1 MQPAHLTV
9 LGKCSPT
16 PWVNTHTV
24 KMVQPNALH
33 AFFLSFFLFFFFLQ
47 AASCKLETQQ
57 DLGKQVKNL
66 QSASRRRGDGPG
78 ATPASAGEGEV
89 AALPRPGRPCELVLR
104 WTAMSG
110 KAGEARS
117 LFLSSAKLFPDL
129 PGRGPS
135 SQEVFSPSPRSPHV

>member
-1 MQPAHLTV
+1 M
-9 LGKCSPT
+9 
-16 PWVNTHTV
+16 
-24 KMVQPNALH
+24 
-33 AFFLSFFLFFFFLQ
+33 
-47 AASCKLETQQ
+47 
-57 DLGKQVKNL
+57 KNL
-66 QSASRRRGDGPG
+66 QSASRRRGDGLG